1 MPEGEEVKSL
11 ILLTCDSVCDV
22 MWLEMGTRFRE
33 ILTCLHKAQTW
44 ALSFLK
50 AHTSALTI
58 KHLLRDYA
66 KLECKHGENMRNLI
80 LIRAL

>member
-33 ILTCLHKAQTW
+33 ISPCPQKAPTW
-44 ALSFLK
+44 AVSFFK
-50 AHTSALTI
+50 AHTSTLTI
-58 KHLLRDYA
+58 KHLL
-66 KLECKHGENMRNLI
+66 GG
-80 LIRAL
+80 